1 MHPDRKRPLH
11 HPYDK
16 AYKSLLSS
24 RSLFAELLQNFV
36 PSEWARQIA
45 GEDLL
50 RVDKSYIL
58 SDYKEKESD
67 LVYRACIR
75 GQEFYFYLLLEFQ
88 SRVDFEMP
96 HRLLTYMTEIW
107 RDVSLNAPPAEVRRK
122 SYRLPAIVPIVL
134 YNGSSAWT
142 AARSFREMLGGEQHF
157 GEELLNFRYVLLDVK
172 RLDERKLQEMDNLMG
187 LIFLVEQHPGAESFT
202 AQLKKSS
209 RMLQTLS
216 PELFRLFKSW
226 FKLINPKE
234 TEQIGHI
241 LDEFNDPKGV
251 DSMISNLTKALRDEY
266 YEMRRKGLEEGKTQG
281 KAEGERAARQE
292 IARNL
297 LAEGMSA
304 EQTMRLSGLTREEI
318 DRLST

>member
-1 MHPDRKRPLH
+1 MHPDREKPLH

-36 PSEWARQIA
+36 PGEWARQIA

-107 RDVSLNAPPAEVRRK
+107 RDVSLNAPPAANTQPRTFPAVQIVVQTDQPEGNRTDRPYSRR
-122 SYRLPAIVPIVL
+122 VQ
-134 YNGSSAWT
+134 
-142 AARSFREMLGGEQHF
+142 RSQR
-157 GEELLNFRYVLLDVK
+157 
-172 RLDERKLQEMDNLMG
+172 
-187 LIFLVEQHPGAESFT
+187 
-202 AQLKKSS
+202 
-209 RMLQTLS
+209 
-216 PELFRLFKSW
+216 
-226 FKLINPKE
+226 
-234 TEQIGHI
+234 
-241 LDEFNDPKGV
+241 
-251 DSMISNLTKALRDEY
+251 
-266 YEMRRKGLEEGKTQG
+266 
-281 KAEGERAARQE
+281 
-292 IARNL
+292 
-297 LAEGMSA
+297 
-304 EQTMRLSGLTREEI
+304 SG
-318 DRLST
+318 